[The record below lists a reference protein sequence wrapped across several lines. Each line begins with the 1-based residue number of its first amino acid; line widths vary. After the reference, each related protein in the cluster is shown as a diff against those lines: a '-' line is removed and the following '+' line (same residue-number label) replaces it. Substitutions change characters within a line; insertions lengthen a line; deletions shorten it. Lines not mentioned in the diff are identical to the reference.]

1 MIIRLFLAASIALA
15 CWWLL
20 QEGPRTQRMFVRRA
34 AGILVAVLAVVCI
47 VDPQLVTDVAHA
59 VGVSAAPNLLLYLL
73 IVVFTLT
80 TMLQGRRIREL
91 ETRFAKLVRADALAR
106 GPHVDGLGG
115 DSGEEDGKRETA
127 A

>member
-1 MIIRLFLAASIALA
+1 MIIRLFLAGSIALA

-20 QEGPRTQRMFVRRA
+20 QDGARTQRMFVRRA
-34 AGILVAVLAVVCI
+34 AGILVAMLAVVCI
-47 VDPQLVTDVAHA
+47 VQPQVVTDVAHA

-106 GPHVDGLGG
+106 GSHVEAIDGHP
-115 DSGEEDGKRETA
+115 GEEADDRETA